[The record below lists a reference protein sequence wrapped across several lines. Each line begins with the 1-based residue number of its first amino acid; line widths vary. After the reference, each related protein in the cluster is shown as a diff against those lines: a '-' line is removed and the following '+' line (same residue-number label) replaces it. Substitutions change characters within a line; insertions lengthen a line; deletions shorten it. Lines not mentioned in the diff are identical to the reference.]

1 MASPFSIYFYG
12 VYGPGLDWLEESS
25 LTSWTTRFFFPHLLE
40 ANKPSVIVVF
50 ETSGMILFYTG
61 SLGFALGAFQIYREK
76 LLENK
81 RYITI
86 FYRNIR
92 HPLYRA
98 LIIASKGLLFVWPR
112 FFVLFGTGTVI
123 FICLI
128 LVKTKKKI
136 CLAKFP
142 DYADYM
148 NTTGRFL
155 PNGVGAFALADHLW
169 HGGSIYWLERG
180 LFSSDDHRI
189 FCSPRSKDG

>member
-1 MASPFSIYFYG
+1 M
-12 VYGPGLDWLEESS
+12 
-25 LTSWTTRFFFPHLLE
+25 
-40 ANKPSVIVVF
+40 IVVF

-123 FICLI
+123 FI
-128 LVKTKKKI
+128 
-136 CLAKFP
+136 
-142 DYADYM
+142 
-148 NTTGRFL
+148 
-155 PNGVGAFALADHLW
+155 
-169 HGGSIYWLERG
+169 
-180 LFSSDDHRI
+180 
-189 FCSPRSKDG
+189 

>member
-1 MASPFSIYFYG
+1 MASPFSIYLYG

-81 RYITI
+81 RNITI
-86 FYRNIR
+86 VYRNIR

-98 LIIASKGLLFVWPR
+98 LIISSKGLLFVWPR
-112 FFVLFGTGTVI
+112 FFFCIIRHRHSDLYLSYSCQNQKENLLG
-123 FICLI
+123 
-128 LVKTKKKI
+128 KI
-136 CLAKFP
+136 SRL
-142 DYADYM
+142 
-148 NTTGRFL
+148 R
-155 PNGVGAFALADHLW
+155 
-169 HGGSIYWLERG
+169 
-180 LFSSDDHRI
+180 
-189 FCSPRSKDG
+189 